1 MELLQNINASLRM
14 LCSFVFSANKK
25 IMVAIMRSTKTNA
38 MEAIMK
44 KFMGIATAAVFGL
57 GIFTTSAKAE
67 TIVTTDV
74 LNVRENPTTESQV
87 VGKLL
92 DGYKVNVLH
101 TENGW
106 SKVKLNSG
114 KEAFIS
120 ADYTKDTYYVTAN
133 VLNVRA
139 GANTDSEI
147 LGKLKKDDVI
157 ETTNQVQNDW
167 IQFEYNGQTAYV
179 HVPYLTGKAPVKVQ
193 PVVKAEKVTNVQD
206 TAKVREAV
214 KAQEAAEAQAKT
226 KAQEAAKAR
235 EAVKAQEAA
244 EAQATAKA
252 GEVAKAQETAKAQE
266 AAEAQAAAK
275 AQEVAKAREAAKAQE
290 VAKAR
295 EAAKAQEAAEAQAAA
310 KAQEAAKAREAAEAQ
325 AAKAQEAAEAREA
338 AKAQEA
344 AEAREAAKAQE
355 AAKAREAAKAQKP
368 ATQQPVAKETE
379 TSAPSSS
386 RELRVEA
393 TAYTADPLENGYKAG
408 DQVKSAMGH
417 NLTANPNMKLIAVD
431 PSVIPL
437 GSKVWVEGYGVAIA
451 GDTGGAIKGNKI
463 DVLMPDK
470 GTSSNWGRKTV
481 TVKVLN

>member
-167 IQFEYNGQTAYV
+167 IQFEYNGKTAYV

-193 PVVKAEKVTNVQD
+193 PVVKAEKVTKVQD
-206 TAKVREAV
+206 TTKVREAV
-214 KAQEAAEAQAKT
+214 KAGEAAEAQAKAKAGEAT
-226 KAQEAAKAR
+226 KAR
-235 EAVKAQEAA
+235 EAA
-244 EAQATAKA
+244 EAQA
-252 GEVAKAQETAKAQE
+252 E
-266 AAEAQAAAK
+266 
-275 AQEVAKAREAAKAQE
+275 
-290 VAKAR
+290 
-295 EAAKAQEAAEAQAAA
+295 A
-310 KAQEAAKAREAAEAQ
+310 KAQEAAKAREAAKAVEAAEAREAATAQAEAKAQEAAKAREAAKAQAEAQ
-325 AAKAQEAAEAREA
+325 AQEAAEAREA
-338 AKAQEA
+338 AKAQAA
-344 AEAREAAKAQE
+344 AEAREAAKAQEATKAQE

-451 GDTGGAIKGNKI
+451 GDTGGAIKGHKI

>member
-1 MELLQNINASLRM
+1 MELLQNINDPLRK
-14 LCSFVFSANKK
+14 LCNSMFFANKK

-74 LNVRENPTTESQV
+74 LNVRENPTTESKV

-147 LGKLKKDDVI
+147 LGKLKQDDVI
-157 ETTNQVQNDW
+157 ETTHQVENGW
-167 IQFEYNGQTAYV
+167 IQFEYNGKTAYV

-193 PVVKAEKVTNVQD
+193 PVVKAEKTTTVQD
-206 TAKVREAV
+206 TAKAVATTKAREVAETQA
-214 KAQEAAEAQAKT
+214 KAKAEEATKAREAAEAQAAAKAREAAKAQET
-226 KAQEAAKAR
+226 AKAQAEAKAQAAAEAQAEAKAQEAAKAR
-235 EAVKAQEAA
+235 EA
-244 EAQATAKA
+244 
-252 GEVAKAQETAKAQE
+252 AKAQA
-266 AAEAQAAAK
+266 
-275 AQEVAKAREAAKAQE
+275 
-290 VAKAR
+290 
-295 EAAKAQEAAEAQAAA
+295 AAEAQAAA
-310 KAQEAAKAREAAEAQ
+310 KAQEAAKAREAAKAQ
-325 AAKAQEAAEAREA
+325 AAAEAREA
-338 AKAQEA
+338 TK
-344 AEAREAAKAQE
+344 AREAAEAQE

-386 RELRVEA
+386 RELRVVA

-408 DQVKSAMGH
+408 DQVKSALGH

>member
-147 LGKLKKDDVI
+147 LGKLKQDDVI
-157 ETTNQVQNDW
+157 ETTHEVQNDW
-167 IQFEYNGQTAYV
+167 IQFEYNGKTAYV

-193 PVVKAEKVTNVQD
+193 PAVKVEKAIKVQD

-214 KAQEAAEAQAKT
+214 KAGEVAETQAKAKAQEATKAREAAEAQAEV

-235 EAVKAQEAA
+235 EAAKAQAETKAQADA
-244 EAQATAKA
+244 EAQA
-252 GEVAKAQETAKAQE
+252 EAKAQE
-266 AAEAQAAAK
+266 A
-275 AQEVAKAREAAKAQE
+275 
-290 VAKAR
+290 AKAR

-310 KAQEAAKAREAAEAQ
+310 KAQEAAKAREAAKAQ
-325 AAKAQEAAEAREA
+325 ADAEAREA

-344 AEAREAAKAQE
+344 ATEARKAAKAQE
-355 AAKAREAAKAQKP
+355 AADREAANKAQKP

-379 TSAPSSS
+379 KNTQSSS
-386 RELRVEA
+386 REFQVVA

-408 DQVKSAMGH
+408 DQVKSALGH

>member
-1 MELLQNINASLRM
+1 MELLQNINDPLRM

-147 LGKLKKDDVI
+147 IGKLKQDDVI
-157 ETTNQVQNDW
+157 ETTHQVQNDW
-167 IQFEYNGQTAYV
+167 IQFEYNGKTAYV

-193 PVVKAEKVTNVQD
+193 PAVKVEKTTKVQD
-206 TAKVREAV
+206 TAKAVEATKAREVAETQAKA
-214 KAQEAAEAQAKT
+214 KAQEATKAREAAEAQAEA
-226 KAQEAAKAR
+226 KAQEATKAR
-235 EAVKAQEAA
+235 EAAKAQAAA
-244 EAQATAKA
+244 EAQAEAKA
-252 GEVAKAQETAKAQE
+252 GEA
-266 AAEAQAAAK
+266 
-275 AQEVAKAREAAKAQE
+275 AKAREAAKA
-290 VAKAR
+290 
-295 EAAKAQEAAEAQAAA
+295 EAAAEAQAAA
-310 KAQEAAKAREAAEAQ
+310 KAQEAAKARE

-355 AAKAREAAKAQKP
+355 AAKARETAKAQKP

-386 RELRVEA
+386 RELRVVA

-408 DQVKSAMGH
+408 DQVKSALGH

>member
-139 GANTDSEI
+139 GANTDSAI

-157 ETTNQVQNDW
+157 ETTHQVQNDW

-179 HVPYLTGKAPVKVQ
+179 HIPYLTGKAPVKVQ

-214 KAQEAAEAQAKT
+214 KT
-226 KAQEAAKAR
+226 
-235 EAVKAQEAA
+235 
-244 EAQATAKA
+244 
-252 GEVAKAQETAKAQE
+252 GEVAETQAKAKAQE
-266 AAEAQAAAK
+266 AT
-275 AQEVAKAREAAKAQE
+275 KAREAAETQAKAKAQE
-290 VAKAR
+290 ATKAR
-295 EAAKAQEAAEAQAAA
+295 EAAETQAEA
-310 KAQEAAKAREAAEAQ
+310 KAQEAAKAREAAKAQEATEAAKAQ
-325 AAKAQEAAEAREA
+325 AEAKAQEAAKAREA
-338 AKAQEA
+338 AKAQAEAEAQAEAKAQEAAKAREAAKAQAEAKAQEA

-386 RELRVEA
+386 RELRVQA

-481 TVKVLN
+481 TVKILN

>member
-1 MELLQNINASLRM
+1 MELLQNINAPLRK
-14 LCSFVFSANKK
+14 LCNFMFFANKK

-67 TIVTTDV
+67 TFVTTDV
-74 LNVRENPTTESQV
+74 LNVRENPTTESKV

-147 LGKLKKDDVI
+147 LGKLKQDDVI
-157 ETTNQVQNDW
+157 ETTHQVENGW
-167 IQFEYNGQTAYV
+167 IQFEYNGKTAYV

-193 PVVKAEKVTNVQD
+193 PVVKAEKTTTVQD
-206 TAKVREAV
+206 TAKAVATTKAREVAETQA
-214 KAQEAAEAQAKT
+214 KAKAEEATKAREAAEAQA
-226 KAQEAAKAR
+226 AAKAR
-235 EAVKAQEAA
+235 EA
-244 EAQATAKA
+244 
-252 GEVAKAQETAKAQE
+252 AKAQETAKAQAEAKAQE
-266 AAEAQAAAK
+266 AAEAQAEAK
-275 AQEVAKAREAAKAQE
+275 AQAAAKAREAAKAQA
-290 VAKAR
+290 V
-295 EAAKAQEAAEAQAAA
+295 AEAQAAA
-310 KAQEAAKAREAAEAQ
+310 KAQEAAKAREAA
-325 AAKAQEAAEAREA
+325 KAQEAAEAREA
-338 AKAQEA
+338 AQ
-344 AEAREAAKAQE
+344 AEAKAQE

-386 RELRVEA
+386 RELRVVA

-408 DQVKSAMGH
+408 DQVKSALGH

>member
-1 MELLQNINASLRM
+1 M
-14 LCSFVFSANKK
+14 FFANKK

-67 TIVTTDV
+67 TFVTTDV
-74 LNVRENPTTESQV
+74 LNVRENPTTESKV

-147 LGKLKKDDVI
+147 LGKLKQDDVI
-157 ETTNQVQNDW
+157 ETTHQVENGW
-167 IQFEYNGQTAYV
+167 IQFEYNGKTAYV

-193 PVVKAEKVTNVQD
+193 PVVKAEKTTTVQD
-206 TAKVREAV
+206 TAKAVATTKAREVAETQAKAKAEEATKAREAAEAQAAAKAREAAKAQETAKAQAEA
-214 KAQEAAEAQAKT
+214 KAQEAAEAQAEA

-235 EAVKAQEAA
+235 EA
-244 EAQATAKA
+244 
-252 GEVAKAQETAKAQE
+252 AKAQA
-266 AAEAQAAAK
+266 
-275 AQEVAKAREAAKAQE
+275 V
-290 VAKAR
+290 
-295 EAAKAQEAAEAQAAA
+295 AEAQAAA
-310 KAQEAAKAREAAEAQ
+310 KAQEAAKAREAA
-325 AAKAQEAAEAREA
+325 KAQEAAEAREA
-338 AKAQEA
+338 AQAV
-344 AEAREAAKAQE
+344 AEAQAEAKAQE

-386 RELRVEA
+386 RELRVVA

-408 DQVKSAMGH
+408 DQVKSALGH

>member
-1 MELLQNINASLRM
+1 MELLQNINAPLRK
-14 LCSFVFSANKK
+14 LCNFMFFANKK

-74 LNVRENPTTESQV
+74 LNVRENPTTESKV

-106 SKVKLNSG
+106 SKVQLNSG

-157 ETTNQVQNDW
+157 ETTHQVQNDW
-167 IQFEYNGQTAYV
+167 IQFEYNGKTAYV

-193 PVVKAEKVTNVQD
+193 PVAKVEKTTTVQD
-206 TAKVREAV
+206 TAKAQEVAKTQAKTQA
-214 KAQEAAEAQAKT
+214 KAQEATKAREAAEAQAEV

-235 EAVKAQEAA
+235 EAAKAQAEASAQADAEAQAETKAQEA
-244 EAQATAKA
+244 
-252 GEVAKAQETAKAQE
+252 
-266 AAEAQAAAK
+266 
-275 AQEVAKAREAAKAQE
+275 
-290 VAKAR
+290 AKAR

-310 KAQEAAKAREAAEAQ
+310 KAQEAAKAQAE
-325 AAKAQEAAEAREA
+325 AKAQADAEAREA
-338 AKAQEA
+338 AKAQETA
-344 AEAREAAKAQE
+344 VEARKAAKAQE
-355 AAKAREAAKAQKP
+355 AADREAANKVQKP

-379 TSAPSSS
+379 KNTQSSS
-386 RELRVEA
+386 REFQVVA

-408 DQVKSAMGH
+408 DQVKSALGH

-470 GTSSNWGRKTV
+470 GTSSSWGRKTV

>member
-1 MELLQNINASLRM
+1 M
-14 LCSFVFSANKK
+14 FFANKK

-74 LNVRENPTTESQV
+74 LNVRENPTTESKV

-147 LGKLKKDDVI
+147 LGKLKQDDVI
-157 ETTNQVQNDW
+157 ETTHQVENGW
-167 IQFEYNGQTAYV
+167 IQFEYNGKTAYV
-179 HVPYLTGKAPVKVQ
+179 HVPYLTGKAPVKIQ
-193 PVVKAEKVTNVQD
+193 PVVKAEKTTTVQD
-206 TAKVREAV
+206 TAKAV
-214 KAQEAAEAQAKT
+214 AT
-226 KAQEAAKAR
+226 TKAR
-235 EAVKAQEAA
+235 EVA
-244 EAQATAKA
+244 ETQAKA
-252 GEVAKAQETAKAQE
+252 KAEE
-266 AAEAQAAAK
+266 AT
-275 AQEVAKAREAAKAQE
+275 KAR
-290 VAKAR
+290 
-295 EAAKAQEAAEAQAAA
+295 EAAEAQAAA
-310 KAQEAAKAREAAEAQ
+310 KAQEAAKAREAAKAQ
-325 AAKAQEAAEAREA
+325 AEAKAQEAAEA
-338 AKAQEA
+338 Q
-344 AEAREAAKAQE
+344 AEAKAQE
-355 AAKAREAAKAQKP
+355 AAKAREAAKAQAEAEAQAAVKAQEAAKAREAAKAQAEAEAAAKAQKP

-386 RELRVEA
+386 RELRVVA

-408 DQVKSAMGH
+408 DQVKSALGH

-470 GTSSNWGRKTV
+470 GSSSSWGRKTV

>member
-1 MELLQNINASLRM
+1 MELLQNINDPLRK
-14 LCSFVFSANKK
+14 LCNFMFFANKK

-147 LGKLKKDDVI
+147 LGKLKQDDVI
-157 ETTNQVQNDW
+157 ETTHQVQNDW
-167 IQFEYNGQTAYV
+167 IQFEYNGKTAYV

-193 PVVKAEKVTNVQD
+193 PVVKAEKTTKVQD
-206 TAKVREAV
+206 TAKTVEATKAREVAETQA
-214 KAQEAAEAQAKT
+214 KAKAEEATKAREAAEAQA
-226 KAQEAAKAR
+226 EAKAE
-235 EAVKAQEAA
+235 EA
-244 EAQATAKA
+244 
-252 GEVAKAQETAKAQE
+252 
-266 AAEAQAAAK
+266 
-275 AQEVAKAREAAKAQE
+275 AKAREAAKAGAE
-290 VAKAR
+290 AKAEEAAKAR
-295 EAAKAQEAAEAQAAA
+295 EAAKAQEAAEAQAEA
-310 KAQEAAKAREAAEAQ
+310 KAQEAAKARE

-386 RELRVEA
+386 RELRVVA

-408 DQVKSAMGH
+408 DQVKSALGH

>member
-1 MELLQNINASLRM
+1 MELLQNINDPLRK
-14 LCSFVFSANKK
+14 LCNFMFFANKK

-67 TIVTTDV
+67 TFVTTDV
-74 LNVRENPTTESQV
+74 LNVRENPTTESKV

-147 LGKLKKDDVI
+147 LGKLKQDDVI
-157 ETTNQVQNDW
+157 ETTHQVENGW
-167 IQFEYNGQTAYV
+167 IQFEYNGKTAYV

-193 PVVKAEKVTNVQD
+193 PVVKAEKTTTVQD
-206 TAKVREAV
+206 TAKAVATTKAREVAETQAKAKAEEATKAREAAEAQAAAKAREAAKAQETAKAQAEA
-214 KAQEAAEAQAKT
+214 KAQEAAEAQAEA

-235 EAVKAQEAA
+235 EA
-244 EAQATAKA
+244 
-252 GEVAKAQETAKAQE
+252 AKAQA
-266 AAEAQAAAK
+266 
-275 AQEVAKAREAAKAQE
+275 V
-290 VAKAR
+290 
-295 EAAKAQEAAEAQAAA
+295 AEAQAAA
-310 KAQEAAKAREAAEAQ
+310 KAQEAAKAREAA
-325 AAKAQEAAEAREA
+325 KAQEAAQAEAEAREA
-338 AKAQEA
+338 AQ
-344 AEAREAAKAQE
+344 AEAKAQE

-386 RELRVEA
+386 RELRVVA

-408 DQVKSAMGH
+408 DQVKSALGH

>member
-1 MELLQNINASLRM
+1 
-14 LCSFVFSANKK
+14 
-25 IMVAIMRSTKTNA
+25 
-38 MEAIMK
+38 MK

-74 LNVRENPTTESQV
+74 LNVRENPTTESKV

-106 SKVKLNSG
+106 SKVQLNSG

-139 GANTDSEI
+139 SANTDSEI
-147 LGKLKKDDVI
+147 LGKLKKDDII
-157 ETTNQVQNDW
+157 ETTHQVQNDW
-167 IQFEYNGQTAYV
+167 IQFEYNGKTAYV

-193 PVVKAEKVTNVQD
+193 PVVKAEKTTTVQD
-206 TAKVREAV
+206 TAKASETVKVQEVIKTKEAPKTSEANQATENARKV
-214 KAQEAAEAQAKT
+214 AEQKAEQEQENAKLAQQKAAEQKAKQEQENAKLAQQK
-226 KAQEAAKAR
+226 
-235 EAVKAQEAA
+235 VA
-244 EAQATAKA
+244 E
-252 GEVAKAQETAKAQE
+252 
-266 AAEAQAAAK
+266 
-275 AQEVAKAREAAKAQE
+275 
-290 VAKAR
+290 
-295 EAAKAQEAAEAQAAA
+295 
-310 KAQEAAKAREAAEAQ
+310 
-325 AAKAQEAAEAREA
+325 
-338 AKAQEA
+338 
-344 AEAREAAKAQE
+344 
-355 AAKAREAAKAQKP
+355 QKEK
-368 ATQQPVAKETE
+368 QPVAKETE
-379 TSAPSSS
+379 KNTQSSS
-386 RELRVEA
+386 REFQVVA

-408 DQVKSAMGH
+408 DQVKSALGH

-470 GTSSNWGRKTV
+470 GTSSSWGRKTV

>member
-1 MELLQNINASLRM
+1 
-14 LCSFVFSANKK
+14 
-25 IMVAIMRSTKTNA
+25 
-38 MEAIMK
+38 MK

-74 LNVRENPTTESQV
+74 LNVRENPTTESKV

-147 LGKLKKDDVI
+147 LGKLKQDDVI
-157 ETTNQVQNDW
+157 ETTHQVENDW
-167 IQFEYNGQTAYV
+167 IQFEYNGKTAYV
-179 HVPYLTGKAPVKVQ
+179 HVPYLTGKAPIKVQ
-193 PVVKAEKVTNVQD
+193 PVVKAEKTTKVQD
-206 TAKVREAV
+206 TAKVREAAETQAKA
-214 KAQEAAEAQAKT
+214 KAQEATKAREAAEAQAEA

-235 EAVKAQEAA
+235 EAAKAGAEAKAQAAA
-244 EAQATAKA
+244 EAQA
-252 GEVAKAQETAKAQE
+252 EAKAQE
-266 AAEAQAAAK
+266 A
-275 AQEVAKAREAAKAQE
+275 
-290 VAKAR
+290 AKAR

-310 KAQEAAKAREAAEAQ
+310 KAEEAAKAREAAKAQ
-325 AAKAQEAAEAREA
+325 AAAEAREA

-355 AAKAREAAKAQKP
+355 ATKAREAAKAQKP

-386 RELRVEA
+386 RELRVVA

-408 DQVKSAMGH
+408 DQVKSALGH

>member
-1 MELLQNINASLRM
+1 MELLQNINDPLRM

-147 LGKLKKDDVI
+147 IGKLKQDDVI
-157 ETTNQVQNDW
+157 ETTHQVQNDW
-167 IQFEYNGQTAYV
+167 IQFEYNGKTAYV

-193 PVVKAEKVTNVQD
+193 PAVKVEKTTKVQD
-206 TAKVREAV
+206 TAKAVEATKAREVAETQAKA
-214 KAQEAAEAQAKT
+214 KAQEATKAREAAEAQAEA
-226 KAQEAAKAR
+226 KAQEASKAR
-235 EAVKAQEAA
+235 EAAKAQAEAKAQAAA
-244 EAQATAKA
+244 EAQAEAKA
-252 GEVAKAQETAKAQE
+252 GEA
-266 AAEAQAAAK
+266 
-275 AQEVAKAREAAKAQE
+275 AKAREAAKA
-290 VAKAR
+290 
-295 EAAKAQEAAEAQAAA
+295 EAAAEAQAAA
-310 KAQEAAKAREAAEAQ
+310 KAQEAAK
-325 AAKAQEAAEAREA
+325 AREA

-355 AAKAREAAKAQKP
+355 AAEAQEAAKARETAKDQKP

-386 RELRVEA
+386 RELRVVA

-408 DQVKSAMGH
+408 DQVKSALGH

>member
-1 MELLQNINASLRM
+1 MELLQNINDPLRK
-14 LCSFVFSANKK
+14 LCNFMFFANKK

-74 LNVRENPTTESQV
+74 LNVRENPTTESKV

-147 LGKLKKDDVI
+147 LGKLKQDDVI
-157 ETTNQVQNDW
+157 ETTHQVENGW
-167 IQFEYNGQTAYV
+167 IQFEYNGKTAYV

-193 PVVKAEKVTNVQD
+193 PVVKAEKTTTVQD
-206 TAKVREAV
+206 TAKAV
-214 KAQEAAEAQAKT
+214 AT
-226 KAQEAAKAR
+226 TKAR
-235 EAVKAQEAA
+235 EVA
-244 EAQATAKA
+244 ETQAKA
-252 GEVAKAQETAKAQE
+252 KAEEATKARE

-275 AQEVAKAREAAKAQE
+275 AREAAKAQETAKAQAEAKAQAAAEAQAEATAQEAAKAREAAKAQ
-290 VAKAR
+290 A
-295 EAAKAQEAAEAQAAA
+295 AAEAQAAA
-310 KAQEAAKAREAAEAQ
+310 KAQEAAKAREAA
-325 AAKAQEAAEAREA
+325 KAQEAAEAQEA
-338 AKAQEA
+338 AKAREA
-344 AEAREAAKAQE
+344 AEAQE

-386 RELRVEA
+386 RELRVVA

-408 DQVKSAMGH
+408 DQVKSALGH

-437 GSKVWVEGYGVAIA
+437 GSKVWVEG
-451 GDTGGAIKGNKI
+451 
-463 DVLMPDK
+463 
-470 GTSSNWGRKTV
+470 
-481 TVKVLN
+481 

>member
-1 MELLQNINASLRM
+1 MELLQNINAPLRK
-14 LCSFVFSANKK
+14 LCNSMFFANKK

-74 LNVRENPTTESQV
+74 LNVRENPTTESKV

-147 LGKLKKDDVI
+147 LGKLKQDDVI
-157 ETTNQVQNDW
+157 ETTHQVENDW
-167 IQFEYNGQTAYV
+167 IQFEYNGKTAYV

-193 PVVKAEKVTNVQD
+193 PAVKVEKTTKVQD
-206 TAKVREAV
+206 TAKTVAATKAREVAETQA
-214 KAQEAAEAQAKT
+214 KAQEATKAREAAEAQAAAKAEEAAKAREAA

-235 EAVKAQEAA
+235 EAA
-244 EAQATAKA
+244 EAQA
-252 GEVAKAQETAKAQE
+252 EAKAQE
-266 AAEAQAAAK
+266 A
-275 AQEVAKAREAAKAQE
+275 
-290 VAKAR
+290 AKAR

-310 KAQEAAKAREAAEAQ
+310 KAQEAAKAREAA
-325 AAKAQEAAEAREA
+325 KAQEAAEAQA
-338 AKAQEA
+338 
-344 AEAREAAKAQE
+344 AAKAQE

-386 RELRVEA
+386 RELRVVA

-408 DQVKSAMGH
+408 DQVKSALGH

>member
-1 MELLQNINASLRM
+1 MELLQNINAPLRK
-14 LCSFVFSANKK
+14 LCNSMFFANKK

-74 LNVRENPTTESQV
+74 LNVRENPTTESKV

-147 LGKLKKDDVI
+147 LGKLKQDDVI
-157 ETTNQVQNDW
+157 ETTHQVENDW
-167 IQFEYNGQTAYV
+167 IQFEYNGKTAYV

-193 PVVKAEKVTNVQD
+193 PAVKVEKTTKVQD
-206 TAKVREAV
+206 TAKTVSATKAREVAETQA
-214 KAQEAAEAQAKT
+214 KAQEATKAREAAEAQAAAKAEEAAKAREAA

-235 EAVKAQEAA
+235 EAA
-244 EAQATAKA
+244 EAQA
-252 GEVAKAQETAKAQE
+252 EAKAQE
-266 AAEAQAAAK
+266 A
-275 AQEVAKAREAAKAQE
+275 AKAREAAKAQ
-290 VAKAR
+290 A
-295 EAAKAQEAAEAQAAA
+295 AAEAQAAA
-310 KAQEAAKAREAAEAQ
+310 KAQEAAKAREAA
-325 AAKAQEAAEAREA
+325 KAQEAAEAQA
-338 AKAQEA
+338 
-344 AEAREAAKAQE
+344 AAKAQE

-386 RELRVEA
+386 RELRVVA

>member
-1 MELLQNINASLRM
+1 
-14 LCSFVFSANKK
+14 
-25 IMVAIMRSTKTNA
+25 
-38 MEAIMK
+38 MK

-74 LNVRENPTTESQV
+74 LNVRENPTTESKV

-106 SKVKLNSG
+106 SKVQLNSG

-157 ETTNQVQNDW
+157 ETTHQVQNDW
-167 IQFEYNGQTAYV
+167 IQFEYNGKTAYV

-193 PVVKAEKVTNVQD
+193 PVAKVEKTTTVQD
-206 TAKVREAV
+206 TAKAQEVAKTQA
-214 KAQEAAEAQAKT
+214 KAQEATKAREAAEAQAEV

-235 EAVKAQEAA
+235 EAAKAQAEASAQADAEAQAETKAQEA
-244 EAQATAKA
+244 
-252 GEVAKAQETAKAQE
+252 
-266 AAEAQAAAK
+266 
-275 AQEVAKAREAAKAQE
+275 
-290 VAKAR
+290 AKAR

-310 KAQEAAKAREAAEAQ
+310 KAQEAAKAQAE
-325 AAKAQEAAEAREA
+325 AKAQADAEAREA
-338 AKAQEA
+338 AKAQETA
-344 AEAREAAKAQE
+344 VEARKAAKAQE
-355 AAKAREAAKAQKP
+355 AADREAANKVQKP

-379 TSAPSSS
+379 KNTQSSS
-386 RELRVEA
+386 REFQVVA

-408 DQVKSAMGH
+408 DQVKSALGH

-470 GTSSNWGRKTV
+470 GTSSSWGRKTV

>member
-1 MELLQNINASLRM
+1 
-14 LCSFVFSANKK
+14 
-25 IMVAIMRSTKTNA
+25 
-38 MEAIMK
+38 MK

-74 LNVRENPTTESQV
+74 LNVRENPTTESKV

-106 SKVKLNSG
+106 SKVQLNSG

-157 ETTNQVQNDW
+157 ETTHQVQNDW
-167 IQFEYNGQTAYV
+167 IQFEYNGKTAYV

-193 PVVKAEKVTNVQD
+193 PVAKVEKTTTVQD
-206 TAKVREAV
+206 TAKAQEVAKTQA
-214 KAQEAAEAQAKT
+214 KAQEATKAREAAEAQAEV

-235 EAVKAQEAA
+235 EAAKAQEEASAQADAEAQAETKAQEA
-244 EAQATAKA
+244 
-252 GEVAKAQETAKAQE
+252 
-266 AAEAQAAAK
+266 
-275 AQEVAKAREAAKAQE
+275 
-290 VAKAR
+290 AKAR

-310 KAQEAAKAREAAEAQ
+310 KAQEAAKAQAE
-325 AAKAQEAAEAREA
+325 AKAQADAEAREA

-344 AEAREAAKAQE
+344 AVEARKAAKAQE
-355 AAKAREAAKAQKP
+355 AADREAANKVQKP

-379 TSAPSSS
+379 KNTQSSS
-386 RELRVEA
+386 REFQVVA

-408 DQVKSAMGH
+408 DQVKSALGH

-470 GTSSNWGRKTV
+470 GTSSSWGRKTV

>member
-1 MELLQNINASLRM
+1 M
-14 LCSFVFSANKK
+14 FFANKK

-74 LNVRENPTTESQV
+74 LNVRENPTTESKV

-147 LGKLKKDDVI
+147 LGKLKQDDVI
-157 ETTNQVQNDW
+157 ETTHQVENGW
-167 IQFEYNGQTAYV
+167 IQFEYNGKTAYV

-193 PVVKAEKVTNVQD
+193 PVVKAEKTTTVQD
-206 TAKVREAV
+206 TAKAVATTKAREVAETQA
-214 KAQEAAEAQAKT
+214 KAKAEEATKAREAAEAQAAAKAREAA
-226 KAQEAAKAR
+226 KAQEAAKS
-235 EAVKAQEAA
+235 QA
-244 EAQATAKA
+244 E
-252 GEVAKAQETAKAQE
+252 AKAQE
-266 AAEAQAAAK
+266 AAEAQAEAK
-275 AQEVAKAREAAKAQE
+275 AQEA
-290 VAKAR
+290 AKAR

-310 KAQEAAKAREAAEAQ
+310 KAQEAAKAREAA
-325 AAKAQEAAEAREA
+325 KAQEAAEAREA

-344 AEAREAAKAQE
+344 AEAQE

-386 RELRVEA
+386 RELRVVA

-408 DQVKSAMGH
+408 DQVKSALGH

-470 GTSSNWGRKTV
+470 GTSSSWGRKTV

>member
-1 MELLQNINASLRM
+1 
-14 LCSFVFSANKK
+14 
-25 IMVAIMRSTKTNA
+25 
-38 MEAIMK
+38 MK

-74 LNVRENPTTESQV
+74 LNVRENPTTESKV

-147 LGKLKKDDVI
+147 LGKLKQDDVI
-157 ETTNQVQNDW
+157 ETTHEVQNDW
-167 IQFEYNGQTAYV
+167 IQFEYNGKTAYV

-193 PVVKAEKVTNVQD
+193 PAVKVEKAIKVQD

-214 KAQEAAEAQAKT
+214 KAGEVAETQAKAKAEEATKAREVAEAQAEVKAREEA
-226 KAQEAAKAR
+226 KAQADAEAQAEAKAEEAAKAR
-235 EAVKAQEAA
+235 EEA
-244 EAQATAKA
+244 K
-252 GEVAKAQETAKAQE
+252 
-266 AAEAQAAAK
+266 AQAAA
-275 AQEVAKAREAAKAQE
+275 EF
-290 VAKAR
+290 
-295 EAAKAQEAAEAQAAA
+295 QAAA
-310 KAQEAAKAREAAEAQ
+310 KAQEAAKAREAAKAQ
-325 AAKAQEAAEAREA
+325 ADAEAREA

-344 AEAREAAKAQE
+344 AEARETAKAQ
-355 AAKAREAAKAQKP
+355 EAAKAQKP
-368 ATQQPVAKETE
+368 ATQKPVAKETE
-379 TSAPSSS
+379 TSTPSSS
-386 RELRVEA
+386 RELRVVA

-408 DQVKSAMGH
+408 DQVKSALGH

-481 TVKVLN
+481 TVKILN

>member
-1 MELLQNINASLRM
+1 MELLQNINAPLRK
-14 LCSFVFSANKK
+14 LCNSMFFANKK

-74 LNVRENPTTESQV
+74 LNVRENPTTESKV

-147 LGKLKKDDVI
+147 LGKLKQDDVI
-157 ETTNQVQNDW
+157 ETTHQVENDW
-167 IQFEYNGQTAYV
+167 IQFEYNGKTAYV

-193 PVVKAEKVTNVQD
+193 PAVKIEKTTKVQD
-206 TAKVREAV
+206 TAKTVAATKAREVAETQA
-214 KAQEAAEAQAKT
+214 KAQEATKAREAAEAQAEAKAEEAAKAREAA

-235 EAVKAQEAA
+235 EAA
-244 EAQATAKA
+244 EAQA
-252 GEVAKAQETAKAQE
+252 EAKAQE
-266 AAEAQAAAK
+266 A
-275 AQEVAKAREAAKAQE
+275 
-290 VAKAR
+290 AKAR

-310 KAQEAAKAREAAEAQ
+310 KAQEAAKAREAA
-325 AAKAQEAAEAREA
+325 KAQEAAEAQA
-338 AKAQEA
+338 
-344 AEAREAAKAQE
+344 AAKAQE

-386 RELRVEA
+386 RELRVVA

>member
-1 MELLQNINASLRM
+1 MELLQNINAPLRK
-14 LCSFVFSANKK
+14 LCNFMFFANKK

-74 LNVRENPTTESQV
+74 LNVRENPTTESKV

-106 SKVKLNSG
+106 SKVQLNSG

-157 ETTNQVQNDW
+157 ETTHQVQNDW
-167 IQFEYNGQTAYV
+167 IQFEYNGKTAYV

-193 PVVKAEKVTNVQD
+193 PVVKVEKTTTVQD
-206 TAKVREAV
+206 TAKASETVKVQEVIKTKEAPKTSEANQATENARKV
-214 KAQEAAEAQAKT
+214 AEQKAEQKAEQEQENAKLAQQKAAEQKAEQEQENAKLAQQK
-226 KAQEAAKAR
+226 
-235 EAVKAQEAA
+235 AA
-244 EAQATAKA
+244 EQKAEQEQDNARKLAQQK
-252 GEVAKAQETAKAQE
+252 
-266 AAEAQAAAK
+266 AAEQKAEQEQENARKLAQQK
-275 AQEVAKAREAAKAQE
+275 
-290 VAKAR
+290 
-295 EAAKAQEAAEAQAAA
+295 AAEQKAKQEQENAKLAQQ
-310 KAQEAAKAREAAEAQ
+310 KVAE
-325 AAKAQEAAEAREA
+325 
-338 AKAQEA
+338 
-344 AEAREAAKAQE
+344 
-355 AAKAREAAKAQKP
+355 QKEK
-368 ATQQPVAKETE
+368 QPVAKETE
-379 TSAPSSS
+379 KNTQSSS
-386 RELRVEA
+386 REFQVVA

-408 DQVKSAMGH
+408 DQVKSALGH

-470 GTSSNWGRKTV
+470 GTSSSWGRKTV

>member
-1 MELLQNINASLRM
+1 MELLQNINAPLRK
-14 LCSFVFSANKK
+14 LCNSMFFANKK

-147 LGKLKKDDVI
+147 LGKLKQDDVI
-157 ETTNQVQNDW
+157 ETTHQVQNDW
-167 IQFEYNGQTAYV
+167 IQFEYNGKTAYV

-193 PVVKAEKVTNVQD
+193 PAVKVEKTTKVQD

-214 KAQEAAEAQAKT
+214 KAGEVAETQAKAKAQEATKAREAAEAQAEA
-226 KAQEAAKAR
+226 KAQEAAKA
-235 EAVKAQEAA
+235 QA
-244 EAQATAKA
+244 E
-252 GEVAKAQETAKAQE
+252 AKAQE
-266 AAEAQAAAK
+266 AEAQAEAK
-275 AQEVAKAREAAKAQE
+275 AGEAAKAREAAKA
-290 VAKAR
+290 
-295 EAAKAQEAAEAQAAA
+295 EAAAEAQAAA
-310 KAQEAAKAREAAEAQ
+310 KAQEAAKAREAAKAEAAAEAQ
-325 AAKAQEAAEAREA
+325 AAAKAQEAAKAREA

-344 AEAREAAKAQE
+344 AE
-355 AAKAREAAKAQKP
+355 AREAAKAQKP

-386 RELRVEA
+386 RELRVVA

-408 DQVKSAMGH
+408 DQVKSALGH

>member
-1 MELLQNINASLRM
+1 
-14 LCSFVFSANKK
+14 
-25 IMVAIMRSTKTNA
+25 
-38 MEAIMK
+38 MK

-67 TIVTTDV
+67 TFVTTDV
-74 LNVRENPTTESQV
+74 LNVRENPTTESKV

-147 LGKLKKDDVI
+147 LGKLKQDDVI
-157 ETTNQVQNDW
+157 ETTHQVENGW
-167 IQFEYNGQTAYV
+167 IQFEYNGKTAYV

-193 PVVKAEKVTNVQD
+193 PVVKAEKTTTVQD
-206 TAKVREAV
+206 TAKAVATTKAREVAETQAKAKAEEATKAREAAEAQAAEAQAAAKAREAAKAQETAKAQAEA
-214 KAQEAAEAQAKT
+214 KAQEAAEAQAEA

-235 EAVKAQEAA
+235 EA
-244 EAQATAKA
+244 
-252 GEVAKAQETAKAQE
+252 AKAQA
-266 AAEAQAAAK
+266 
-275 AQEVAKAREAAKAQE
+275 V
-290 VAKAR
+290 
-295 EAAKAQEAAEAQAAA
+295 AEAQAAA
-310 KAQEAAKAREAAEAQ
+310 KAQEAAKAREAA
-325 AAKAQEAAEAREA
+325 KAQEAAEAREA
-338 AKAQEA
+338 AQ
-344 AEAREAAKAQE
+344 AEAKAQE

-386 RELRVEA
+386 RELRVVA

-408 DQVKSAMGH
+408 DQVKSALGH

>member
-1 MELLQNINASLRM
+1 MELLQNINDPLRK
-14 LCSFVFSANKK
+14 LCNFMFFANKK

-67 TIVTTDV
+67 TFVTTDV
-74 LNVRENPTTESQV
+74 LNVRENPTTESKV

-147 LGKLKKDDVI
+147 LGKLKQDDVI
-157 ETTNQVQNDW
+157 ETTHQVENGW
-167 IQFEYNGQTAYV
+167 IQFEYNGKTAYV

-193 PVVKAEKVTNVQD
+193 PVVKAEKTTTVQD
-206 TAKVREAV
+206 TAKAV
-214 KAQEAAEAQAKT
+214 AT
-226 KAQEAAKAR
+226 TKAR
-235 EAVKAQEAA
+235 EVA
-244 EAQATAKA
+244 ETQAKA
-252 GEVAKAQETAKAQE
+252 KAEE
-266 AAEAQAAAK
+266 AT
-275 AQEVAKAREAAKAQE
+275 KAR
-290 VAKAR
+290 
-295 EAAKAQEAAEAQAAA
+295 EAAEAQAAA
-310 KAQEAAKAREAAEAQ
+310 KAQEAAKAREAA
-325 AAKAQEAAEAREA
+325 KAQEAAQAV
-338 AKAQEA
+338 
-344 AEAREAAKAQE
+344 AEAQAVAKAQE

-386 RELRVEA
+386 RELRVVA

-408 DQVKSAMGH
+408 DQVKSALGH

>member
-1 MELLQNINASLRM
+1 MELLQNINDPLRM

-147 LGKLKKDDVI
+147 LGKLKQDDVI
-157 ETTNQVQNDW
+157 ETIHQVQNDW
-167 IQFEYNGQTAYV
+167 IQFEYNGKTAYV

-193 PVVKAEKVTNVQD
+193 PAVKVEKTIKVQD
-206 TAKVREAV
+206 TAK
-214 KAQEAAEAQAKT
+214 AAEAT
-226 KAQEAAKAR
+226 KAR
-235 EAVKAQEAA
+235 EVA
-244 EAQATAKA
+244 ETQAKA
-252 GEVAKAQETAKAQE
+252 KVVEATKARE

-275 AQEVAKAREAAKAQE
+275 AQEAAKAREAAKAQAE
-290 VAKAR
+290 AKAQAAAEAQAEAKAQEAAKAR

-310 KAQEAAKAREAAEAQ
+310 KAQEAAKAREAA
-325 AAKAQEAAEAREA
+325 KAQEAAEAREA

-344 AEAREAAKAQE
+344 AE
-355 AAKAREAAKAQKP
+355 AREAAKAQKP

-386 RELRVEA
+386 RELQVVA

-408 DQVKSAMGH
+408 DQVKSALGH

-451 GDTGGAIKGNKI
+451 GDTGGAIKGHKI

>member
-167 IQFEYNGQTAYV
+167 IQFEYNGKTAYV

-214 KAQEAAEAQAKT
+214 KAGEVAETQAKAKAGEATKAREAAEAQA
-226 KAQEAAKAR
+226 
-235 EAVKAQEAA
+235 
-244 EAQATAKA
+244 
-252 GEVAKAQETAKAQE
+252 EV
-266 AAEAQAAAK
+266 
-275 AQEVAKAREAAKAQE
+275 
-290 VAKAR
+290 
-295 EAAKAQEAAEAQAAA
+295 
-310 KAQEAAKAREAAEAQ
+310 KAQEAAKAREAAKAQAETKAQAAAEAQ
-325 AAKAQEAAEAREA
+325 AE
-338 AKAQEA
+338 
-344 AEAREAAKAQE
+344 AKAQE
-355 AAKAREAAKAQKP
+355 AAKAREAAKAQAAAEAQAEAKAQEAAEAREAAKPQAAAEAREAAKAQAAAEAREAAKAQEATKAQEAAKAREAAKPQKP

>member
-139 GANTDSEI
+139 GANTDSAI

-157 ETTNQVQNDW
+157 ETTHQVQNDW

-179 HVPYLTGKAPVKVQ
+179 HIPYLTGKAPVKVQ

-214 KAQEAAEAQAKT
+214 KA
-226 KAQEAAKAR
+226 
-235 EAVKAQEAA
+235 
-244 EAQATAKA
+244 
-252 GEVAKAQETAKAQE
+252 GEVAETQAKAKAQE
-266 AAEAQAAAK
+266 ATKAREVAETQAKAK
-275 AQEVAKAREAAKAQE
+275 AQEATKAREAAE
-290 VAKAR
+290 
-295 EAAKAQEAAEAQAAA
+295 A
-310 KAQEAAKAREAAEAQ
+310 KAQEAAKAREAAKAQEATEATEAAKAQ
-325 AAKAQEAAEAREA
+325 AEAKAQEAAKAREA
-338 AKAQEA
+338 AKAQAEAEAQAEAKAQEAAKAQAEAKAQEA

-386 RELRVEA
+386 RELRVQA

>member
-1 MELLQNINASLRM
+1 MELLQNINDPLRM

-147 LGKLKKDDVI
+147 IGKLKQDDVI
-157 ETTNQVQNDW
+157 ETTHQVQNDW
-167 IQFEYNGQTAYV
+167 IQFEYNGKTAYV

-193 PVVKAEKVTNVQD
+193 PAVKVEKTTKVQD
-206 TAKVREAV
+206 TAKAVEATKAREVAETQAKA
-214 KAQEAAEAQAKT
+214 KAQEATKAREAAEAQA
-226 KAQEAAKAR
+226 E
-235 EAVKAQEAA
+235 
-244 EAQATAKA
+244 
-252 GEVAKAQETAKAQE
+252 AKAQE
-266 AAEAQAAAK
+266 ATKAREAAKAQAEAKAQAAAEAK
-275 AQEVAKAREAAKAQE
+275 AEAKAGEAAKAREAAKA
-290 VAKAR
+290 
-295 EAAKAQEAAEAQAAA
+295 EAAAEAQAAA
-310 KAQEAAKAREAAEAQ
+310 KAQEAAK
-325 AAKAQEAAEAREA
+325 AREA

-355 AAKAREAAKAQKP
+355 AAKARETAKAQKP
-368 ATQQPVAKETE
+368 TTQQPVAKETE

-386 RELRVEA
+386 RELRVVA

-408 DQVKSAMGH
+408 DQVKSALGH

>member
-1 MELLQNINASLRM
+1 
-14 LCSFVFSANKK
+14 
-25 IMVAIMRSTKTNA
+25 
-38 MEAIMK
+38 MK

-74 LNVRENPTTESQV
+74 LNVRENPTTESKV

-106 SKVKLNSG
+106 SKVQLNSG

-157 ETTNQVQNDW
+157 ETTHQVQNDW
-167 IQFEYNGQTAYV
+167 IQFEYNGKTAYV

-193 PVVKAEKVTNVQD
+193 PVVKVEKTTTVQD
-206 TAKVREAV
+206 TAKASETVKVQEVIKTKEAPKTSEANQATENARKV
-214 KAQEAAEAQAKT
+214 AEQKAEQEQENAKLAQQKAAEQKAEQEQENAKLAQQ
-226 KAQEAAKAR
+226 KAEQEQENAR
-235 EAVKAQEAA
+235 KLAQQKAA
-244 EAQATAKA
+244 EQKAEQEQENARKLAQQK
-252 GEVAKAQETAKAQE
+252 
-266 AAEAQAAAK
+266 AAEQKAKQEQENAKLAQQK
-275 AQEVAKAREAAKAQE
+275 VAE
-290 VAKAR
+290 
-295 EAAKAQEAAEAQAAA
+295 
-310 KAQEAAKAREAAEAQ
+310 
-325 AAKAQEAAEAREA
+325 
-338 AKAQEA
+338 
-344 AEAREAAKAQE
+344 
-355 AAKAREAAKAQKP
+355 QKEK
-368 ATQQPVAKETE
+368 QPVAKETE
-379 TSAPSSS
+379 KNTQSSS
-386 RELRVEA
+386 REFQVVA

-408 DQVKSAMGH
+408 DQVKSALGH

-470 GTSSNWGRKTV
+470 GTSSSWGRKTV

>member
-139 GANTDSEI
+139 GANTDSAI

-157 ETTNQVQNDW
+157 ETTHQVQNDW

-179 HVPYLTGKAPVKVQ
+179 HIPYLTGKAPVKVQ

-214 KAQEAAEAQAKT
+214 KA
-226 KAQEAAKAR
+226 
-235 EAVKAQEAA
+235 
-244 EAQATAKA
+244 
-252 GEVAKAQETAKAQE
+252 GEVAETQAKAKAQE
-266 AAEAQAAAK
+266 ATKAREVAETQAKAK
-275 AQEVAKAREAAKAQE
+275 AQEATKAREAAETQ
-290 VAKAR
+290 
-295 EAAKAQEAAEAQAAA
+295 AEA
-310 KAQEAAKAREAAEAQ
+310 KAQEAAKAREAAKAQEATEAAKAQ
-325 AAKAQEAAEAREA
+325 AEAKAQEAASAQAEAKAQAEAEAQAEAKAQEAAKAREA
-338 AKAQEA
+338 AKAQAEAKAQEA

-386 RELRVEA
+386 RELRVQA

>member
-1 MELLQNINASLRM
+1 MELLQNINAPLRK
-14 LCSFVFSANKK
+14 LCNSMFFANKK

-147 LGKLKKDDVI
+147 LGKLKQDDVI
-157 ETTNQVQNDW
+157 ETTHQVQNDW
-167 IQFEYNGQTAYV
+167 IQFEYNGKTAYV

-193 PVVKAEKVTNVQD
+193 PAVKVEKTTKVQD

-214 KAQEAAEAQAKT
+214 KAGEVAETQAKAKAQEATKAREAAEAQAEA

-235 EAVKAQEAA
+235 EAAKAQAEA
-244 EAQATAKA
+244 EAQAEAKA
-252 GEVAKAQETAKAQE
+252 GEA
-266 AAEAQAAAK
+266 
-275 AQEVAKAREAAKAQE
+275 AKAREAAKA
-290 VAKAR
+290 
-295 EAAKAQEAAEAQAAA
+295 EAAAEAQAAA
-310 KAQEAAKAREAAEAQ
+310 KAQEAAKAREAAKAEAAAEAQ
-325 AAKAQEAAEAREA
+325 AAAKAQEAAKAREA

-344 AEAREAAKAQE
+344 AE
-355 AAKAREAAKAQKP
+355 AREAAKAQKP

-386 RELRVEA
+386 RELRVVA

-408 DQVKSAMGH
+408 DQVKSALGH

>member
-1 MELLQNINASLRM
+1 MELLQNINDPLRN
-14 LCSFVFSANKK
+14 LCNFMFSANKK

-74 LNVRENPTTESQV
+74 LNVRENPTTESKV

-147 LGKLKKDDVI
+147 LGKLKQDDVI
-157 ETTNQVQNDW
+157 ETTHQVQNDW
-167 IQFEYNGQTAYV
+167 IQFEYNGKTAYV

-193 PVVKAEKVTNVQD
+193 PVVKAEKTTKVQD
-206 TAKVREAV
+206 TAKAVEATKAREVAETQA
-214 KAQEAAEAQAKT
+214 KAKAEEATKAREAAEAQAEA

-235 EAVKAQEAA
+235 EAAKAGAEAKAQAAA
-244 EAQATAKA
+244 EAQAEAKA
-252 GEVAKAQETAKAQE
+252 EE
-266 AAEAQAAAK
+266 A
-275 AQEVAKAREAAKAQE
+275 
-290 VAKAR
+290 AKAR
-295 EAAKAQEAAEAQAAA
+295 EAAKAQEAAEAQAEAKAEEAAKAREAA
-310 KAQEAAKAREAAEAQ
+310 KAQEAAK
-325 AAKAQEAAEAREA
+325 AREA

-355 AAKAREAAKAQKP
+355 AAEAREAAKAQKP

-386 RELRVEA
+386 RELRVVA

-408 DQVKSAMGH
+408 DQVKSALGH

>member
-1 MELLQNINASLRM
+1 M
-14 LCSFVFSANKK
+14 FFANKK

-74 LNVRENPTTESQV
+74 LNVRENPTTESKV

-147 LGKLKKDDVI
+147 LGKLKQDDVI
-157 ETTNQVQNDW
+157 ETTHQVENDW
-167 IQFEYNGQTAYV
+167 IQFEYNGKTAYV

-193 PVVKAEKVTNVQD
+193 PAVKVEKTIKVQD

-214 KAQEAAEAQAKT
+214 KA
-226 KAQEAAKAR
+226 
-235 EAVKAQEAA
+235 
-244 EAQATAKA
+244 
-252 GEVAKAQETAKAQE
+252 GEVAETQAKAKAEE
-266 AAEAQAAAK
+266 AT
-275 AQEVAKAREAAKAQE
+275 
-290 VAKAR
+290 KAR
-295 EAAKAQEAAEAQAAA
+295 EAAKAQEAAEAQAAT
-310 KAQEAAKAREAAEAQ
+310 KAQEAAKAREAA
-325 AAKAQEAAEAREA
+325 KAQEAAE
-338 AKAQEA
+338 
-344 AEAREAAKAQE
+344 AQE

-386 RELRVEA
+386 RELRVVA

-408 DQVKSAMGH
+408 DQVKSALGH

>member
-1 MELLQNINASLRM
+1 MELLQNINAPLRK
-14 LCSFVFSANKK
+14 LCNFMFFANKK

-74 LNVRENPTTESQV
+74 LNVRENPTTESKV

-147 LGKLKKDDVI
+147 LGKLKQDDVI
-157 ETTNQVQNDW
+157 ETTHEVQNDW
-167 IQFEYNGQTAYV
+167 IQFEYNGKTAYV

-193 PVVKAEKVTNVQD
+193 PAVKVEKAIKVQD

-214 KAQEAAEAQAKT
+214 KAGEVAETQAKAKAEEATKAREVAEAQAEV

-235 EAVKAQEAA
+235 EEAKAQADA
-244 EAQATAKA
+244 EAQAEAKA
-252 GEVAKAQETAKAQE
+252 EEAAKAREEAK
-266 AAEAQAAAK
+266 AQAAA
-275 AQEVAKAREAAKAQE
+275 EV
-290 VAKAR
+290 
-295 EAAKAQEAAEAQAAA
+295 QAAA
-310 KAQEAAKAREAAEAQ
+310 KAQEAAKAREAAKAQ
-325 AAKAQEAAEAREA
+325 ADAEAREA

-344 AEAREAAKAQE
+344 AEARETAKAQ
-355 AAKAREAAKAQKP
+355 EAAKAQKP
-368 ATQQPVAKETE
+368 ATQKPVAKETE
-379 TSAPSSS
+379 TSTPSSS
-386 RELRVEA
+386 RELRVVA

-408 DQVKSAMGH
+408 DQVKSALGH

-481 TVKVLN
+481 TVKILN

>member
-1 MELLQNINASLRM
+1 
-14 LCSFVFSANKK
+14 
-25 IMVAIMRSTKTNA
+25 
-38 MEAIMK
+38 MK

-74 LNVRENPTTESQV
+74 LNVRENPTTESKV

-147 LGKLKKDDVI
+147 LGKLKQDDVI
-157 ETTNQVQNDW
+157 ETTHQVENDW
-167 IQFEYNGQTAYV
+167 IQFEYNGKTAYV

-193 PVVKAEKVTNVQD
+193 PAVKVEKTTKVQD
-206 TAKVREAV
+206 TAKTVAATKAREVAETQA
-214 KAQEAAEAQAKT
+214 KAQEATKAREAAEAQAAAKAEEAAKAREAA

-235 EAVKAQEAA
+235 EAAEAQAETKAQEA
-244 EAQATAKA
+244 
-252 GEVAKAQETAKAQE
+252 
-266 AAEAQAAAK
+266 
-275 AQEVAKAREAAKAQE
+275 
-290 VAKAR
+290 AKAR

-310 KAQEAAKAREAAEAQ
+310 KAQEAAKAREAA
-325 AAKAQEAAEAREA
+325 KAQEAAEAQA
-338 AKAQEA
+338 
-344 AEAREAAKAQE
+344 AAKAQE

-386 RELRVEA
+386 RELRVVA